1 MFLRN
6 GTSIKIKYCSDNR
19 HISFQ
24 LNIEINFIVKI
35 LSHVSDVNYHMQKFQ
50 ENWTDVENFFK
61 YLDKKEK

>member
-35 LSHVSDVNYHMQKFQ
+35 LSHVSDVNYHMQKLQ
-50 ENWTDVENFFK
+50 EN
-61 YLDKKEK
+61 